1 VAVSL
6 TLLLGQINNGALLH
20 PYIWCMQGYF
30 LGLAIVVHYV
40 VSYGLENQKD
50 SAYLFYMG
58 GMFLRLFLSLG
69 LLVMYLLLA
78 TPERNAI
85 VIGTANF
92 LFLYLLYA
100 LVEIKSFLSNLRRN
114 S

>member
-1 VAVSL
+1 
-6 TLLLGQINNGALLH
+6 
-20 PYIWCMQGYF
+20 MQGYF
-30 LGLAIVVHYV
+30 LGLAVIVHYV

-78 TPERNAI
+78 SPERNAI